1 MKLQRVLPPKL
12 RSGQSNSYY
21 ILSESWYC
29 VHSRGQKKY
38 FCVEKWRGITV
49 LLLQQIYFRPSDQH
63 SSVAF
68 CACVWKNGASDLRGG
83 ASRAIG
89 DYSTLLYITITA
101 ARQLVVLLCCL
112 KIYFVK
118 SPILE
123 QNWIS
128 TTLLL
133 TLHTMWC
140 KIIFY
145 HFIIFNLGEFILF
158 LRYYVLSVCN
168 LLGPVLSVIWL

>member
-21 ILSESWYC
+21 ILSESWC
-29 VHSRGQKKY
+29 VHSRGQKNI
-38 FCVEKWRGITV
+38 FV
-49 LLLQQIYFRPSDQH
+49 LRSGAASLVLLQQIYFRPSDQH

-101 ARQLVVLLCCL
+101 TARQLVVLLCCL

-128 TTLLL
+128 TTLPAADTTHHVVQNYFLP
-133 TLHTMWC
+133 
-140 KIIFY
+140 FY
-145 HFIIFNLGEFILF
+145 HIQF
-158 LRYYVLSVCN
+158 R
-168 LLGPVLSVIWL
+168 